1 MADGIL
7 VIRGGAVG
15 DFILTLPSIGL
26 LRTAFPDQRLEILGY
41 RQIAALAERRFYA
54 DAVRSIEYGPMAR
67 FFSREGELDDALA
80 AYFAGFGQVVSYL
93 SDPQGVFEGNL
104 RRAGVRS
111 LISAY
116 RPWRGDEHAA
126 CQLAKPLEQMAL
138 FLEDPAARV
147 FPTREDSEQAARHL
161 LRSGVRVALHP
172 GSGSQR
178 KNWMLGRWKEVVQR
192 LAERIPDL
200 DLLLVGG
207 EADLEQLDE
216 FTRDLDLPV
225 QRLENLPLPELAAV
239 LQQCQLFLGHDSG
252 PSHLAA
258 AVGTRCVLL
267 YGPTDPRVWAP
278 TNSGV
283 RVLEAP
289 HGDFSRLHVEPVLR
303 TAFEALEAM
312 KA

>member
-26 LRTAFPDQRLEILGY
+26 LRTAFSDQRLEILGY
-41 RQIAALAERRFYA
+41 RQIAALADRRFYA

-67 FFSREGELDDALA
+67 FFSRDGELDDALA

-104 RRAGVRS
+104 RRAGVKA

-116 RPWRGDEHAA
+116 RPWREGEHAA

-207 EADLEQLDE
+207 EADQEQLDE
-216 FTRDLDLPV
+216 FTRGLDLPV

-258 AVGTRCVLL
+258 AVGTRCVLV

-303 TAFEALEAM
+303 TACEALEAM
-312 KA
+312 EA